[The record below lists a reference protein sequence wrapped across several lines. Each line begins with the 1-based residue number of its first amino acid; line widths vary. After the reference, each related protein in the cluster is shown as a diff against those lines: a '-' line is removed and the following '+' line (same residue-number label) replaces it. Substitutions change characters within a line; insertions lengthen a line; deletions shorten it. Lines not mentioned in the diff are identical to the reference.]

1 MPSDTTT
8 PASDQALNTG
18 RILSLA
24 HLSVVDAHPLELIDA
39 AAAGGFNAIGL
50 RIVPPMPT
58 DSIIPVV
65 GDEQL
70 IRDIIRKKEDSGIR
84 VLDTEAIWLTPD
96 TIPAA
101 LEEVFE
107 VSARLG
113 ATNVLIVGNDPE
125 EGRQLENYISLCDM
139 AARFGLTAALEF
151 IPYCVTGTLEAAQR
165 LVLGTERRNAKFL
178 IDVLHLMRS
187 GGGPDSLRTL
197 VPEAFAYCQ
206 LADLSGPR
214 PADTAALRQEARTD
228 RLCPGQGDAPLAAIL
243 DALPAGLPLGV
254 EAPVRAHAHLPVVER
269 GRLLGEATRAFLDS
283 YDNST
288 APAPSNR

>member
-1 MPSDTTT
+1 MSDT
-8 PASDQALNTG
+8 P

-39 AAAGGFNAIGL
+39 AVAGGFNAIGL

-70 IRDIIRKKEDSGIR
+70 IKDIIRKKDDAGIR
-84 VLDTEAIWLTPD
+84 VLDTEAIWLTPGIVPGD
-96 TIPAA
+96 
-101 LEEVFE
+101 LEEVFD

-113 ATNVLIVGNDPE
+113 ATNLLIVGNDPN
-125 EGRQLENYISLCDM
+125 EGRQLENYIQLCDI
-139 AARFGLTAALEF
+139 AAPYGLTAAVEF

-165 LVLGTERRNAKFL
+165 LVLGAKRPNAKFL
-178 IDVLHLMRS
+178 IDVLHLIRS
-187 GGGPDSLRTL
+187 GGGPGSLGAV

-206 LADLSGPR
+206 LADLAGPR

-228 RLCPGQGDAPLAAIL
+228 RRYPGQGEAPLKAIL

-254 EAPVRAHAHLPVVER
+254 EAPVLSNADLPVVER
-269 GRLLGEATRAFLDS
+269 GRLLGEATRAFLAAYDTDS
-283 YDNST
+283 AVSNS
-288 APAPSNR
+288 R